1 MRTGIATMTLDYGQC
16 PAWLFQRMTRLGR
29 VIAIAIISE
38 FGSEE
43 FIKRLADPVWFQSL
57 GTLMAFDWNAS
68 GLTITT
74 TAALKEALRG
84 LEKDADVFLCGGK
97 GKTSRKTPDQI
108 VDWSWKLGI
117 NQQLSDKL
125 VYTSR
130 AAAKVDSALIQDG
143 FTLYHHAF
151 IFNKKG
157 QWAVVQQGM
166 NTLIGR
172 ARRYHWWG
180 GKIKDLLEEPHSGIA
195 SQARLTKVLDLTNK
209 VSEKNKEVILEL
221 VKHEKSLYRD
231 LKIIATRLP
240 MSPQAL
246 KNPAGFFSVNE
257 SLACASSNKS
267 RDSSTRPSD
276 LVGMTQE
283 FKILSLPGIEF
294 RHHPVENEFLHPQL
308 QKTINKVVI
317 TQPNSFERLLM
328 TPGVGGKTIRA
339 LSLVSEVIYG
349 AKPSYEDPARY
360 SFSFGGKDGTPYPVD
375 RQTYDKTLG
384 ILENA
389 VRKSNLYLKEKNSTL
404 QRIDLL
410 YRKMSQ
416 LAT

>member
-29 VIAIAIISE
+29 VIALAIISE

-43 FIKRLADPVWFQSL
+43 FIRRLADPVWFQSL

-84 LEKDADVFLCGGK
+84 LEKNVDVFMCGGK
-97 GKTSRKTPDQI
+97 GKTSRKTPEQI
-108 VDWSWKLGI
+108 RDWSFVIGHS
-117 NQQLSDKL
+117 QELSDKL
-125 VYTSR
+125 IYTSR

-143 FTLYHHAF
+143 FTLYHHTF

-172 ARRYHWWG
+172 ARRYHWYSDHV
-180 GKIKDLLEEPHSGIA
+180 KNLIEEPHTGIA
-195 SQARLTKVLDLTNK
+195 TQAKLPTVLDLTNK
-209 VSEKNKEVILEL
+209 MSKKNKEVTLEL

-231 LKIIATRLP
+231 LKILATQSVIARTRQLAGTKQ
-240 MSPQAL
+240 SIKIAAL
-246 KNPAGFFSVNE
+246 TPFARNDNY
-257 SLACASSNKS
+257 
-267 RDSSTRPSD
+267 
-276 LVGMTQE
+276 Q

-294 RHHPVENEFLHPQL
+294 HHHPVENEFLHPQL
-308 QKTINKVVI
+308 QKTIQKVVI
-317 TQPNSFERLLM
+317 AKPNSFESLLM
-328 TPGVGGKTIRA
+328 TPGVGGRTIRA

-349 AKPSYEDPARY
+349 AKPSYKDPARY
-360 SFSFGGKDGTPYPVD
+360 SFSFGGKDGTPYTVD
-375 RQTYDKTLG
+375 RTTYDKTLSV
-384 ILENA
+384 LENA
-389 VRKSNLYLKEKNSTL
+389 VRKSNLWLREKNNTL
-404 QRIDLL
+404 QRIELL
-410 YRKMSQ
+410 HYKMNRSTT
-416 LAT
+416 LSD